1 MHGRHLSR
9 WLRWLKLGFALALP
23 LVAGTAALA
32 CRPRHPKAIAK
43 ALSRDSNGRSFGP
56 LAHALDLLD
65 QQQNQWGP

>member
-1 MHGRHLSR
+1 LRLPCHWSRGRRRSRADLGIVFSFAVQHG
-9 WLRWLKLGFALALP
+9 AD
-23 LVAGTAALA
+23 
-32 CRPRHPKAIAK
+32 PKAIAK